1 MSSLI
6 DFDNNR
12 SSQDDDMQMIEEPA
26 GKEVQQT
33 EENVRKEMML
43 EVSNTLP

>member
-12 SSQDDDMQMIEEPA
+12 CSQDEDMQMIEEPA
-26 GKEVQQT
+26 AKEDQQA
-33 EENVRKEMML
+33 EENARKEMML
-43 EVSNTLP
+43 EVGYPPP